1 MVHGINQMKDK
12 KKKLWIPR
20 SQASS
25 PSLHYNIIP
34 PYFVI
39 TYIEYTKEYT
49 KNVTI

>member
-25 PSLHYNIIP
+25 PSLLIILYP
-34 PYFVI
+34 HTFVI